1 MCGWG
6 DGTEGKANVQIQ
18 ELELRSQHPPVL
30 PELKKQRRGFLGQ
43 TLARLGESVSYR
55 FSGKPCSVK

>member
-6 DGTEGKANVQIQ
+6 DGIEDKAVQIQ

-30 PELKKQRRGFLGQ
+30 PELKKQRQGVPRTNTSQ
-43 TLARLGESVSYR
+43 VR
-55 FSGKPCSVK
+55 

>member
-30 PELKKQRRGFLGQ
+30 PELKKQRQGVPRTNTSQ
-43 TLARLGESVSYR
+43 VR
-55 FSGKPCSVK
+55 